1 VVEGGSKRLKKRE
14 KTPSSF
20 FVPSFF
26 FCFSFLLLKQKNIRE
41 RITTNKK
48 LRVSDR
54 LLFDKWGERE
64 KEKERER

>member
-14 KTPSSF
+14 KT
-20 FVPSFF
+20 PSFF